1 MREADSPIF
10 QQTRQWL
17 EQPGNVFHLIID
29 ELHLYRGTSGTE
41 VAYLLRLL
49 LRRLGLTPT
58 DPRLRILAS
67 SASLDPRNADSLT
80 FLSDFFGCEW
90 EPEQIIP
97 GSEELIPEPID
108 IEIFYRDE
116 HLVVVNK
123 PPGLVMYPAA
133 GHRSGTLMNALLYNV
148 GRLAEVGGPLRP
160 GVVHRLDKDTSG
172 LIVVALSDKAYYGLV
187 SQFKERTIKRL
198 YYALVFGE
206 LKEDEGVIERPIGR
220 SETHRKKMSTRTR
233 RGRYAK
239 TFWRVIQRLKGAT
252 LVEARLATG
261 RTHQIRVHF
270 ASIGHPVLGDNI
282 YGRKRFLEINNQRI
296 KLPRQMLHAVTLG
309 FVHPIKGE
317 WLEFK
322 TELPEDM
329 KKIVK
334 ILL

>member
-1 MREADSPIF
+1 MKEQITLVACIDDRGKRLDLFLSEKLGK
-10 QQTRQWL
+10 TRSA
-17 EQPGNVFHLIID
+17 VTKLIKD
-29 ELHLYRGTSGTE
+29 GHVLVNGTTVKAG
-41 VAYLLRLL
+41 Y
-49 LRRLGLTPT
+49 
-58 DPRLRILAS
+58 RLRTS
-67 SASLDPRNADSLT
+67 VKVSV
-80 FLSDFFGCEW
+80 
-90 EPEQIIP
+90 IIP
-97 GSEELIPEPID
+97 EEPSEELIPEPID